1 MKKILWFIIGFICF
15 AMACGNLVEFA
26 SYLCEDYIPNSVCI
40 MLLVGII
47 GTIIAARKCFGEE
60 ADKDA

>member
-1 MKKILWFIIGFICF
+1 
-15 AMACGNLVEFA
+15 MACGNLVEFA

-47 GTIIAARKCFGEE
+47 GTIIAGQKCFGEE
-60 ADKDA
+60 ADKDE